1 MVEDILN
8 GTETVYGSI
17 REAAVAIGCV
27 HATILNVLKKFK
39 ETKEPRL
46 IKRRFKVKPLEG

>member
-17 REAAVAIGCV
+17 REAAKAIGCV
-27 HATILNVLKKFK
+27 SATIINGLKYLK
-39 ETKEPRL
+39 ETGEPRL
-46 IKRRFKVKPLEG
+46 IKKRFKVKLIEG